1 MGRSGKMTASL
12 FTNVHVIDGTGEAP
26 FAAEVLVK
34 GNRIAEVARAPKSI
48 KAPKATIVDGGGA
61 TLMPGLT
68 DAHAHLSFLNA
79 ASLLDLTKLTAEAHV
94 LETVKVARLLLDHGY
109 TSMFSGSS
117 ARPHTDIAIR
127 DAINAGDIPGP
138 RLLAATQQ
146 MTVTGGFGDLGRE
159 GVFASIMLDGPDAF
173 RDACRTAARA
183 GVDIF
188 KIVPSAPGSGPDPLA
203 EDTAM
208 TDAEVAAVCEVARQR
223 HRRVAAH
230 ARSAEAVK
238 MCVRHGVDMIYHA
251 TLADDEAM
259 DMLEAAKDRVFVAP
273 AMGLPY
279 ARLRDADSYGVPT
292 DDFTRARATKEI
304 ETVSVNMAE
313 LRERGVRVL
322 PGGDYGFKWNPHGK
336 NARDLSMFV
345 ECFGF
350 TPLQAIQ
357 AATEWGGQL
366 MSPGLGLGDE
376 LGQVREGYLADLLLV
391 DGDPSQEIDILQ
403 DRDRFLA
410 IMKDGEFHKAPP
422 GDPVTQQQAAE

>member
-1 MGRSGKMTASL
+1 MTANL
-12 FTNVHVIDGTGEAP
+12 FTNVRVIDGTGEKP
-26 FAAEVLVK
+26 FAGEVLVN
-34 GNRIAEVARAPKSI
+34 GNRIAAVARAPQSI
-48 KAPKATIVDGGGA
+48 EATDANVIDGNGA

-79 ASLLDLTKLTAEAHV
+79 ASLEDLTKLTAEAHV
-94 LETVKVARLLLDHGY
+94 LETAKVARLLLDHGY
-109 TSMFSGSS
+109 TSLYSGSS
-117 ARPHTDIAIR
+117 ARAHTDIAIR
-127 DAINAGDIPGP
+127 NAINAGDIAGP
-138 RLLAATQQ
+138 RLLAATRQ

-159 GVFASIMLDGPDAF
+159 GTFATIVLNGAAAL
-173 RDACRTAARA
+173 RDACRTAARE

-203 EDTAM
+203 EDTVM
-208 TDAEVAAVCEVARQR
+208 TDDEVAAVCEVARQR
-223 HRRVAAH
+223 SRRVSAH
-230 ARSAEAVK
+230 ARSAGAVK

-251 TLADDEAM
+251 TLADDEAK
-259 DMLEAAKDRVFVAP
+259 DMLEAAKDRLFVAP

-279 ARLRDADSYGVPT
+279 ARLRDGEAYGIST

-304 ETVSVNMAE
+304 ETVSATMAE
-313 LRERGVRVL
+313 LHQRGVRVL

-357 AATEWGGQL
+357 SATLWGGQL
-366 MSPGLGLGDE
+366 MGQGDE

-403 DRDRFLA
+403 DRDRLLA
-410 IMKDGEFHKAPP
+410 IMKDGAFHKTPSSEP
-422 GDPVTQQQAAE
+422 LVRRQAAE